1 MKLQTTNT
9 TSLADTSSIG
19 PKSTGN
25 IIRIDSITGNI
36 ETIKMLNIEEYAK
49 AKGIPVESIPADV
62 FKNAQEKSYALRK
75 AENPK
80 AEAFQ
85 KMCTSTQELLK
96 SCASDSGVSN
106 AYQFYRSMRLMNFL
120 LMPWFTC
127 FTL

>member
-1 MKLQTTNT
+1 
-9 TSLADTSSIG
+9 
-19 PKSTGN
+19 
-25 IIRIDSITGNI
+25 
-36 ETIKMLNIEEYAK
+36 MLDIEEYAK

-62 FKNAQEKSYALRK
+62 FKKAQEKSFALRK

-96 SCASDSGVSN
+96 SCASESGVSK
-106 AYQFYRSMRLMNFL
+106 ARPIDYRIFV